1 MPPTEETK
9 EALKTSLFDCS
20 PLSDGDILAL
30 LEWMFHDFGLPDKF
44 HIDTRTLRAFLYE
57 VYKNYNEV
65 PFHNFR
71 HGFCVTQ
78 MVSPGGA
85 MRPPAAARPVGGGR
99 GSKTRPAPPHLYYAR
114 FAVRQKMFFF
124 SFFKKENDVT
134 E

>member
-44 HIDTRTLRAFLYE
+44 HIDIRTLRAFLYE

-85 MRPPAAARPVGGGR
+85 MRPPGPWVEGGVKD
-99 GSKTRPAPPHLYYAR
+99 STRPAPSVLRAICRPAR
-114 FAVRQKMFFF
+114 FILNVVFF